1 LQSLDHKVIDFAVS
15 FDPMNILFTSL
26 TYYPHKGGAEACI
39 EDLARAYVERGHQVT
54 VVTSRQPPSLVGRE
68 NQDGVAIIRL
78 KYPPQTISGL
88 KDALLVFARG
98 LFSLLGIL
106 QVIRS
111 QQIDVVCL
119 GLVGIDSFLVLL
131 LSYIFDFKLIVYIHG
146 GEIRSYVK
154 VSRLIRWTLKGCLR
168 RCFATIAVSEELK
181 NETIAFAPEVKDKIF
196 VIANGVDLEA
206 IEKAKV
212 YQHPRKYVLYVG
224 RLHPVK
230 GLDTLV
236 QAFQRIS
243 EQAPELDL
251 LIAGEG
257 PLELDLKNQVAEFA
271 LTDRIIFLGAQERT
285 AIYTLLKACEF
296 LVLPSHAEGCPV
308 VLLEALA
315 TGKMTIGSRAKGI
328 ASLIQPGE
336 NGALFDP
343 GQVAEL
349 SNLMLRYHR
358 DAASRTRLE
367 QQIKTAGAERYDIQ
381 RLCEEHLDLYAGLK
395 KKLRICLVSDFYY
408 QDQNCAGLSSYYFN
422 LAESLSKQGH
432 DLCLVTS
439 QGNSD
444 GTGAVQEI
452 EIKQLGRPYA
462 NRGGASIKG
471 LARLAARLSFS
482 LKAYLKIRK
491 LNQSRGVDVIV
502 APELFAPG
510 FFVGLFLGRK
520 LITRIHAP
528 TYLVDYYNQ
537 RYRYPLIGKI
547 LSVPEKAQA
556 KMSQGLSVASE
567 RLAALIAKDWR
578 IPRDKIQ
585 IIPNSVQVEWVREL
599 AAQQPREISGD
610 YLLYFGRFER
620 LKGVHIISAA
630 LSDVFA
636 RVPAIK
642 MVFAG
647 KDCGLKEKILQE
659 NDRHRER
666 IIFFDTM
673 EKERLF
679 GVVRYARLILL
690 PSLFEN
696 FSNAGLEAMALAK
709 PVIGTFGTCYEELIE
724 DNLNGFLV
732 EAGNPTALGAK
743 ILSAL
748 ERTDL
753 EQIGRNAYESILRF
767 DSQKIVSQ
775 NIEFYRSTIAG

>member
-1 LQSLDHKVIDFAVS
+1 MIDFAVS

-26 TYYPHKGGAEACI
+26 TYYPHTGGAEACI
-39 EDLARAYVERGHQVT
+39 EDLTRAYVERGHKVT

-68 NQDGVAIIRL
+68 NQNGVAIIRL

-98 LFSLLGIL
+98 LSSLLGIF

-131 LSYIFDFKLIVYIHG
+131 LSYILNFKLIVYIHG

-154 VSRLIRWTLKGCLR
+154 VSWLIRWTLKRCLR

-243 EQAPELDL
+243 EQTPELDL

-257 PLELDLKNQVAEFA
+257 PLKLDLKNQVAELA

-285 AIYTLLKACEF
+285 AIYALLKGCEF
-296 LVLPSHAEGCPV
+296 LVLPSQAEGCPV

-328 ASLIQPGE
+328 ASIIQPDE
-336 NGALFDP
+336 NGALFAP

-349 SNLMLRYHR
+349 SNLMLRYHC
-358 DAASRTRLE
+358 DASSRTRME
-367 QQIKTAGAERYDIQ
+367 RQIKTTGAERYDIQ
-381 RLCEEHLDLYAGLK
+381 RLCEEHLDVYAGLK

-432 DLCLVTS
+432 DLCLVTA

-444 GTGAVQEI
+444 GTGVQEI
-452 EIKQLGRPYA
+452 RIKQQRRSSTD
-462 NRGGASIKG
+462 RGVARIWG
-471 LARLAARLSFS
+471 LARLVARLSFS
-482 LKAYLKIRK
+482 MKAYLQIRK
-491 LNQSRGVDVIV
+491 LDQSRGVDVIV

-510 FFVGLFLGRK
+510 LFVGLFLGHK

-537 RYRYPLIGKI
+537 RYRYPLIGRI
-547 LSVPEKAQA
+547 LSVPEKAQT
-556 KMSQGLSVASE
+556 KMSRGVSVASE
-567 RLAALIAKDWR
+567 RLGALIAKDWQ

-599 AAQQPREISGD
+599 AAKQPREISGD
-610 YLLYFGRFER
+610 YLLYFGRFEK

-636 RVPAIK
+636 RVPEIK
-642 MVFAG
+642 MVFVG

-659 NDRHRER
+659 NDRYQER
-666 IIFFDTM
+666 IVFFDTM
-673 EKERLF
+673 ERERLF

-724 DNLNGFLV
+724 DNVNGFLV
-732 EAGNPTALGAK
+732 EAGNPTALRAK

-767 DSQKIVSQ
+767 DSQKIVSR
-775 NIEFYRSTIAG
+775 NIEFYRSTIVG